1 MCIHGIY
8 DGQHL
13 IAVNTRRSPNN
24 ANITPTFDQCC
35 LLQCPLCQGWILRN
49 HFTFI
54 HPENYISV
62 HITVAWHPCKH
73 DKFTRWWF
81 NVGTASYTVALHLT
95 GIRLTFRV
103 YWERP
108 ILYNTIL
115 IVFETCAVI
124 RLCHNDVRH
133 LLSSPRYAT
142 LLSGIRLITI
152 VTINSVILYFIV
164 QCAFYLYIAHKFA
177 FYHGY
182 PVTNLPGYFF
192 IFFQISSLR
201 KRKIT

>member
-8 DGQHL
+8 DGRHL

-133 LLSSPRYAT
+133 LLSSPRYVT
-142 LLSGIRLITI
+142 LFKWHTSDYHSDDKQRNLIFHRAMCILFIYCTQVRFLPRLS
-152 VTINSVILYFIV
+152 
-164 QCAFYLYIAHKFA
+164 CH
-177 FYHGY
+177 
-182 PVTNLPGYFF
+182 
-192 IFFQISSLR
+192 
-201 KRKIT
+201 